1 MSENKTDEPKLD
13 LILSLVQ
20 TQNELIKRLEN
31 QLSLKNAWSQSKWL
45 TTGQLAELTNNK
57 VGTITAWIA
66 RGKIPFSIC
75 KKVIKG
81 KSYKYLIDSRKGPA
95 AIESLKQGIEYKEG
109 GNSND

>member
-20 TQNELIKRLEN
+20 TQNEHIKRLEK
-31 QLSLKNAWSQSKWL
+31 QLSLKNSWSQSKWL

-95 AIESLKQGIEYKEG
+95 AIECLKQGIEYKEG